1 MRKQYLE
8 NPFEPVTL
16 DEDVLDWRTHQ
27 SVMEW
32 MLEKSGAGMVRLDYE
47 AIDWW
52 YKFSGGWFSRFIR
65 AQLENSAARRY
76 FLFISVSVKPVCPIG
91 SQLGSQPGSQI
102 KSQRL
107 LKFGHHLFPEQLHRP
122 HNL

>member
-47 AIDWW
+47 AID
-52 YKFSGGWFSRFIR
+52 
-65 AQLENSAARRY
+65 
-76 FLFISVSVKPVCPIG
+76 
-91 SQLGSQPGSQI
+91 
-102 KSQRL
+102 
-107 LKFGHHLFPEQLHRP
+107 
-122 HNL
+122 